1 MKRYYTVKEA
11 AEILQ
16 LHPDRVRAA
25 IARHELGAF
34 RMGSGPRARYRI
46 TDAHIEKYLQPAGA
60 EVLNTEK

>member
-25 IARHELGAF
+25 IART
-34 RMGSGPRARYRI
+34 SPRARYRI